1 MKLLRIRLRDFRGV
15 VDRQV
20 EFDPTGVTVVEGPN
34 EIGKSCIAEA
44 FDLLLD
50 ELDSSSK
57 RSVLAA
63 KPVDRDAGPDVEAE
77 FETGRYRLRFRKR
90 FVRRQ
95 LTELEILAPKHEN
108 LTGRQAHERVRSIL
122 GETLDDGLW
131 RAMRIQQGSEL
142 QQPELRTANSL
153 SAALDR
159 AAGSVPAAP
168 EELALY
174 DRVREQYQLYWT
186 DTGRAK
192 MDRGALERDA
202 QGASNLVVEVE
213 GELSS
218 LESDIERYA
227 TTETTVNTL
236 EPKLAE
242 QVGLVAS
249 RLSEVARLDHVAQK
263 VRALNAEADAAA
275 AGAEKVARAD
285 ADRRELVQRVAVQVR
300 ELDVTRSTVGE
311 GEPDLLDSRAQH
323 EKDLAAVAQARA
335 SRDGAEALAR
345 VLRTD
350 VTFLRDGLQAKELRR
365 RSEAIRNAR
374 AALATVQAELDGN
387 RVDDAALS
395 KLRTADT
402 RLRTAR
408 AAFGAARPSI
418 RLEASVDTM
427 VEVDG
432 ERVALEVGTPF
443 EKVLP
448 AEAKVTVP
456 GLLTMTVVPGT
467 ADRSL
472 DKELLVAEREFKALC
487 SDLSVGGI
495 DYAESAASDR
505 RRLEASR
512 SEQDQALHTALDGQT
527 LGDLEQTLADSE
539 ARVEQYEKAR
549 PSAPAIARDL
559 AAAEWASADGEDRLS
574 AATQLVKETE
584 AAEEASRKRLA
595 ALESE
600 ANQHIARLQVDE
612 ETVRRLES
620 SLSAARE
627 QASDQALADAF
638 HAASLAA
645 ELARE
650 SARKAQDE
658 LDMANPEETRVLAEN
673 AGRVL
678 EGMKAELRA
687 AQDDRIAI
695 NTRLGE
701 HGEAGLGER
710 RDQAILARD
719 AAADAL
725 ATYDRRAA
733 ARKVLYETMKTAR
746 ERTRAAY
753 VGPLQDG
760 VDALG
765 RIVFGPSFQVC
776 IDESLAIESRT
787 LSGKTIPLASLS
799 AGTRE
804 QLAVILRL
812 ACATVVASDGGVPVI
827 LDDVLGYSDP
837 RRLEAMGAVL
847 SEAGR
852 TSQVIVF
859 TCYPDRYRQV
869 GGAHVLRLD

>member
-20 EFDPTGVTVVEGPN
+20 EFDPTGVTVVEGLN
-34 EIGKSCIAEA
+34 EVGKSCIAEA

-90 FVRRQ
+90 FVRKQ

-108 LTGRQAHERVRSIL
+108 LTGRQAHERVRTIL
-122 GETLDDGLW
+122 GETLDEGLW
-131 RAMRIQQGSEL
+131 RAMRIQQGNEL

-159 AAGSVPAAP
+159 AAGAVPAAP
-168 EELALY
+168 EELAVY
-174 DRVREQYQLYWT
+174 DRVREEYQQYWT
-186 DTGRAK
+186 DTGRPK

-202 QGASNLVVEVE
+202 QNAINLVVEVE

-227 TTETTVNTL
+227 STEAAVNGL

-242 QVGLVAS
+242 QAELVAR
-249 RLSEVARLDHVAQK
+249 RLSEVAQLDQVTQK
-263 VRALNAEADAAA
+263 VRALNAETDAAA
-275 AGAEKVARAD
+275 AKADKAARAE
-285 ADRRELVQRVAVQVR
+285 ADRRQLVEQAAEQAR
-300 ELDVTRSTVGE
+300 ELDATRSTVGE
-311 GEPDLLDSRAQH
+311 GEPDVLSSRAQH
-323 EKDLAAVAQARA
+323 ERDLAAVAHARA
-335 SRDGAEALAR
+335 MRDESEALAR
-345 VLRTD
+345 LLRND
-350 VTFLRDGLQAKELRR
+350 VTLLRGRLEARELSR
-365 RSEAIRNAR
+365 RSEAIRTAR
-374 AALATVQAELDGN
+374 DALAAVQAELDGN

-395 KLRTADT
+395 KLRMADT

-418 RLEASVDTM
+418 RLEASVDTE
-427 VEVDG
+427 VVVDG
-432 ERVALEVGTPF
+432 ESIALEVGTPF
-443 EKVLP
+443 ERVLP
-448 AEAKVTVP
+448 TEAKVTVP
-456 GLLTMTVVPGT
+456 GLLTVTIVPGT

-472 DKELLVAEREFKALC
+472 DKERIVAEREFAALC
-487 SDLSVGGI
+487 SDLGAAGI
-495 DYAESAASDR
+495 DDAESAASDR

-512 SEQDQALHTALDGQT
+512 SEQDQAIRAALGGQT
-527 LGDLEQTLADSE
+527 PGDLEQTLADSK

-549 PSAPAIARDL
+549 PAVPPIARDL
-559 AAAEWASADGEDRLS
+559 VAAELASAGGEDRLS
-574 AATQLVKETE
+574 SATQLVKETE
-584 AAEEASRKRLA
+584 AAEEASRRRLA
-595 ALESE
+595 SLES
-600 ANQHIARLQVDE
+600 AASQHIARLEVAE
-612 ETVRRLES
+612 ATLRRLDF
-620 SLSAARE
+620 SLSAARD
-627 QASDQALADAF
+627 QASDQALADAL
-638 HAASLAA
+638 HAASVAA

-650 SARKAQDE
+650 SASKAQDE
-658 LDMANPEETRVLAEN
+658 LDMANPDETRVLAEN

-678 EGMKAELRA
+678 EGMKTDLRA
-687 AQDDRIAI
+687 AQDERIAI
-695 NTRLGE
+695 NARLGE

-733 ARKVLYETMKTAR
+733 ARKVLYETMKAAR

-753 VGPLQDG
+753 VGPLQDR

-765 RIVFGPSFQVC
+765 RIVFGSTFQVC

-787 LSGKTIPLASLS
+787 LAGKTIPLSSLS

-804 QLAVILRL
+804 QLSVILRL